1 MIKFYDTN
9 AALDLQ
15 EEVFRED
22 FLISNITL
30 TELEEIKN
38 SRTKDEDIKL
48 KTRKLL
54 RLLDENQNKYRVI
67 FYKDTYDN
75 KIKDFNLANN
85 NDSKI
90 IISAYMT
97 YINSYTD
104 MIFVTNDLACK
115 MLAKSLNIPTESI
128 QIKKNTYTGYKQI
141 YLTDAEL
148 ANFYNKTLEN
158 NENIYSLLINEYLLI
173 TGNSGEI
180 IDKYKWTIEGY
191 KKIPFYKFE
200 SKMFGKII
208 PKNGDPYQHIAMD
221 TLTNNQISML
231 RGPAGSGK
239 SFLAMGYLMEQLE
252 KGKIDKILIF
262 CNTVAVRGSAKLG
275 YYPGSRDE
283 KLLDSQIGN
292 FLAAKFGS
300 MTQVE
305 EMLDEG
311 TLVLLPVSDIRG
323 VDTSG
328 MRAGIY
334 VTEAQNTSIDIMKL
348 MLQRVGEDCIC
359 IIDGDDQA
367 QVDMMEY
374 NGNNNGMRR
383 LSEVFKGNDFYG
395 ETTLNTIYRSKI
407 AEIAELM

>member
-15 EEVFRED
+15 EEVFKEE

-54 RLLDENQNKYRVI
+54 RLLNENQNKYRVI

-97 YINSYTD
+97 YINLYTD

-128 QIKKNTYTGYKQI
+128 QIKKDTYTGYKQI
-141 YLTDAEL
+141 YLTDTEL

-173 TGNSGEI
+173 TSNSGEI

-208 PKNGDPYQHIAMD
+208 PKNGDPYQH
-221 TLTNNQISML
+221 TGQ
-231 RGPAGSGK
+231 RH
-239 SFLAMGYLMEQLE
+239 EQRRMH
-252 KGKIDKILIF
+252 
-262 CNTVAVRGSAKLG
+262 V
-275 YYPGSRDE
+275 
-283 KLLDSQIGN
+283 
-292 FLAAKFGS
+292 
-300 MTQVE
+300 
-305 EMLDEG
+305 
-311 TLVLLPVSDIRG
+311 LV
-323 VDTSG
+323 
-328 MRAGIY
+328 
-334 VTEAQNTSIDIMKL
+334 
-348 MLQRVGEDCIC
+348 
-359 IIDGDDQA
+359 
-367 QVDMMEY
+367 
-374 NGNNNGMRR
+374 
-383 LSEVFKGNDFYG
+383 
-395 ETTLNTIYRSKI
+395 
-407 AEIAELM
+407 

>member
-1 MIKFYDTN
+1 MIKLYDTN
-9 AALDLQ
+9 ILLDLQ
-15 EEVFRED
+15 EEVFKED

-30 TELEEIKN
+30 AELEEIKT

-48 KTRKLL
+48 KARKLL
-54 RLLDENQNKYRVI
+54 RLLDENQDKYEII
-67 FYKDTYDN
+67 FYKNTWDV
-75 KIKDFNLANN
+75 KIQEFNLPNN

-90 IISAYMT
+90 IISAYECF
-97 YINSYTD
+97 IDHND
-104 MIFVTNDLACK
+104 MIFITNDLACK
-115 MLAKSLNIPTESI
+115 MLSKSLGIPTDSVQAKED
-128 QIKKNTYTGYKQI
+128 TYTGYKQI
-141 YLTDAEL
+141 YLTDTEL

-173 TGNSGEI
+173 TGNSGKI
-180 IDKYKWTIEGY
+180 IDKYKWTKEGY

-200 SKMFGKII
+200 SRMFGKIS
-208 PKNGDPYQHIAMD
+208 PKDGDPYQHIAMD
-221 TLTNNQISML
+221 TLVNNQISML

-239 SFLAMGYLMEQLE
+239 SYLAMGYLMEQLE
-252 KGKIDKILIF
+252 NGKIDKILIF

-323 VDTSG
+323 VDTGG

-334 VTEAQNTSIDIMKL
+334 ITEAQNTSVDIMKL

-367 QVDMMEY
+367 QVDMTEY
-374 NGNNNGMRR
+374 NGNNNGMKR
-383 LSEVFKGNDFYG
+383 LSEVFKGKDFYG
-395 ETTLNTIYRSKI
+395 ETTLKTIY
-407 AEIAELM
+407 